1 MTYSVKFLKLRKF
14 CIYETDEYVMEY
26 FFECKNKSFTEY
38 VMNFQNFVKITFVAF
53 ACFARKELFRLTGMS
68 SGDEL
73 MDFP

>member
-1 MTYSVKFLKLRKF
+1 
-14 CIYETDEYVMEY
+14 MEY

-53 ACFARKELFRLTGMS
+53 ACFARKELFRLTGIS
-68 SGDEL
+68 NGDEL